1 MSTDHHRKI
10 DLQSPA
16 DLTYLQTNIK
26 TSAQQKL
33 DLAIPPPAISSIPTA
48 AQPEEDSFR
57 PQVQSLIQDYVTR
70 TLSLALPSLAINGLD
85 ADKSMLVGADES
97 TVLEDESNYEAYDP
111 RLAEKLRTLYRQ
123 LEWEHTRVAEL
134 RREAPGAAARAY
146 EERLQLE
153 MEEDK
158 RRAGEVEGEVMELV
172 GKREGGLEEVRLER
186 GEEVEMMWGRG
197 LEGLVEMGKVTEVVA
212 RMERAG
218 KAAGVVEG
226 M

>member
-1 MSTDHHRKI
+1 MDPHHRRI

-16 DLTYLQTNIK
+16 DLTYLQSNIK
-26 TSAQQKL
+26 LSAQQKL
-33 DLAIPPPAISSIPTA
+33 DIAIPASATPANESDT
-48 AQPEEDSFR
+48 FR
-57 PQVQSLIQDYVTR
+57 PRVQQLVQDYITQ

-85 ADKSMLVGADES
+85 ADTSMLADAKS
-97 TVLEDESNYEAYDP
+97 DDAEDESNYEPYDP

-146 EERLQLE
+146 VERSE
-153 MEEDK
+153 MERELEK
-158 RRAGEVEGEVMELV
+158 GREREVEGEMEM
-172 GKREGGLEEVRLER
+172 EGGRDRGLDGVRLER
-186 GEEVEMMWGRG
+186 GEEVERMWGRG
-197 LEGLVEMGKVTEVVA
+197 LEGLAELGKVPEVVA

-218 KAAGVVEG
+218 KAAEVVEG